1 MTRTQG
7 LLVTS
12 NWDMKRSRIE
22 SPGRWWF
29 SKIFEILFL
38 QRGVALTQ
46 PCCQNGLVENIFYVH
61 HNLWKNNPI

>member
-12 NWDMKRSRIE
+12 NWDKKRSRIE

-46 PCCQNGLVENIFYVH
+46 PCCQNGLVENIF
-61 HNLWKNNPI
+61 LCSPQFLEK